1 MATTSESRRRASAK
15 YDRENTVT
23 ITMKLNKTK
32 DADILEWLSEQKNRQ
47 GAIKRLIRNQIDRE
61 NEMKP

>member
-1 MATTSESRRRASAK
+1 MATTSEARHRASAK

-47 GAIKRLIRNQIDRE
+47 GTIKRLIRNQIELEDT
-61 NEMKP
+61 MLP